1 VCYTDTGGLDS
12 VATLNAQISNCTPG
26 QVVQLQAGS
35 YTLNSEILI
44 AKGVTVRGAGAGN
57 TILTCTASWHC
68 VQMGNF
74 PPAPSAI
81 NISDSPLKDATTIS
95 LVSTGGLAVNDY
107 IVVDQLNDGVEEV
120 NTNTTDSS
128 EECRAGANT
137 RCLGQIVRIVAISGT
152 TLTIDPSLHHAYASA
167 QSPQAWKLTG
177 MTTGAG
183 LENLTI
189 TRTGFLGGGYDNVK
203 MIACSGCWVKGIQ
216 SNTPDWWHVEF
227 DRTIRSEARDS
238 YFNDGFNHFT
248 GGQAYGVVAN
258 LFATDN
264 LIENNIFRQLRH
276 SMVTKNGSAGNV
288 FGYNYSRECYQG
300 SDWLAPDMHSHGS
313 HNHMNLWEGNIACRA
328 YGDNSHGSSSYN
340 TLYRNA
346 ILRESFPSE
355 FPNGVTQARRAVDIE
370 IYSHYWNVVG
380 NVLGKSGQIWD
391 AFDPGA
397 SRSSG
402 SGRYVY
408 TFGYFSDGDSTRDD
422 AGIVTSTYRH
432 GNFDYQSNT
441 TIWDSATPDHTLPP
455 SLYLTAKP
463 AFFGA
468 LPWPPIGP
476 DVSPVVA
483 TIPAKERYE
492 GRIVPP
498 GPGIPSPPTNVR
510 IIK

>member
-1 VCYTDTGGLDS
+1 MRSVFSVILVGCLGSIAGVHSVAAQPIAASRRIVWHPGVPGGIPNRSTVCYTDTGGLDS

-264 LIENNIFRQLRH
+264 LIENNIFRHLRH

-380 NVLGKSGQIWD
+380 NVLGKSGQI
-391 AFDPGA
+391 
-397 SRSSG
+397 
-402 SGRYVY
+402 
-408 TFGYFSDGDSTRDD
+408 
-422 AGIVTSTYRH
+422 
-432 GNFDYQSNT
+432 
-441 TIWDSATPDHTLPP
+441 
-455 SLYLTAKP
+455 
-463 AFFGA
+463 
-468 LPWPPIGP
+468 
-476 DVSPVVA
+476 
-483 TIPAKERYE
+483 
-492 GRIVPP
+492 
-498 GPGIPSPPTNVR
+498 
-510 IIK
+510 